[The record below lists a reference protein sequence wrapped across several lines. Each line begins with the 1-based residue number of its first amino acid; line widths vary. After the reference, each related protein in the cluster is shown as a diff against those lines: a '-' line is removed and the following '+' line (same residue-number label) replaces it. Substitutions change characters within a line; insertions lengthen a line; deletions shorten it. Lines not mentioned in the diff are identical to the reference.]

1 MQRRVLFFVYEGMQW
16 SHCKAEGSSAPWAC
30 APKIEIIEPSGATCA
45 QNGARDRKG
54 RNVWP
59 ERFAYR
65 VGDKSHGPF
74 FPIRAA
80 LGDMLDRKPCR
91 YLARFVTFARHF
103 PSFFLGISV
112 VLHASASAMREEF
125 FNYSRVIPSQSIF
138 QHCVNTA

>member
-1 MQRRVLFFVYEGMQW
+1 MVALQKTEG
-16 SHCKAEGSSAPWAC
+16 GSAPWAC

-45 QNGARDRKG
+45 QNGARYVAKG
-54 RNVWP
+54 ATRGP

-74 FPIRAA
+74 FPIRVP
-80 LGDMLDRKPCR
+80 LSDMLDRKLVDTLSVSWRSPDIP
-91 YLARFVTFARHF
+91 LPFSSAF
-103 PSFFLGISV
+103 PLFCML
-112 VLHASASAMREEF
+112 SASAMREEF

>member
-1 MQRRVLFFVYEGMQW
+1 MVALQ
-16 SHCKAEGSSAPWAC
+16 KAEGSSAPWAC

-45 QNGARDRKG
+45 QNGARSIAKG
-54 RNVWP
+54 ATRGP

-74 FPIRAA
+74 FPIRVL

-91 YLARFVTFARHF
+91 YLARFVAFARHF

-112 VLHASASAMREEF
+112 VLHAFRER
-125 FNYSRVIPSQSIF
+125 N
-138 QHCVNTA
+138 A

>member
-1 MQRRVLFFVYEGMQW
+1 MVALQ
-16 SHCKAEGSSAPWAC
+16 KAEGGSAPWAC

-45 QNGARDRKG
+45 QNGARSIAKG
-54 RNVWP
+54 ATRGP

-74 FPIRAA
+74 FPIRVP

-91 YLARFVTFARHF
+91 YLVRFVAFARHF
-103 PSFFLGISV
+103 PSFSSAFPLFCM
-112 VLHASASAMREEF
+112 LSASAMREEF
-125 FNYSRVIPSQSIF
+125 LNYSRVIPSQSIF